1 VRHLICSGD
10 ESDVEFV
17 HNEFTTVLKHAN
29 DSVQLDDGELVERMG
44 TGWLRLCSSK
54 VSSAR

>member
-1 VRHLICSGD
+1 LICSGD

-17 HNEFTTVLKHAN
+17 HNEFTTVLKDAN

-54 VSSAR
+54 VSFPPL